1 MAIYLD
7 AVNLTRLFLLG
18 LLFACGLS
26 ACSPDAAIVAEAE
39 YPSKILG
46 NWQGNVGGENE
57 TMSFGADGKFVSLV
71 RPGGF
76 ISMTLGQGVTG
87 TVRGTW
93 AIRGKSI
100 TLNIRSTEHERVLNS
115 TATATIETLKPTE
128 LIVKSSTGDIS
139 MFLRLGL

>member
-7 AVNLTRLFLLG
+7 AVNLTSPFLLG

-26 ACSPDAAIVAEAE
+26 ACSPDAATVAEAE

-46 NWQGNVGGENE
+46 NWQGSAGGENE
-57 TMSFGADGKFVSLV
+57 TMSFGADGRFVSLV

-93 AIRGKSI
+93 VINGNSI
-100 TLNIRSTEHERVLNS
+100 TLNISSSEHERVLNS
-115 TATATIETLKPTE
+115 AATARIEMLKPNA
-128 LIVKSSTGDIS
+128 LVVKSSTGITS
-139 MFLRLGL
+139 TFIRQH